1 MPIRLPTPLGPMVA
15 HFHDAALAGLRFAT
29 ASEAE
34 SARGP
39 TSTHERRLLTQ
50 LESYFVGE
58 RTAFDIPL
66 APQGSAFATAVWSA
80 LQRIPYG
87 ETVAYIDIATAV
99 GQPRAARAVGRA
111 NGANPIC
118 IIIPCHRVVRSG
130 GAIGGYGGGVDR
142 KRALLN
148 LERISTSAA
157 TSAPAPST
165 APAAA

>member
-15 HFHDAALAGLRFAT
+15 HFHDATLTGLRFAT
-29 ASEAE
+29 ANEAE
-34 SARGP
+34 NARGP
-39 TSTHERRLLTQ
+39 TGDHERRLLTQ
-50 LESYFVGE
+50 LESYFAGE
-58 RTAFDIPL
+58 RTVFDVPL
-66 APQGSAFATAVWSA
+66 APQGSAFATSVWRA

-99 GQPRAARAVGRA
+99 GQPRASRAVGRA

-142 KRALLN
+142 KRALLD
-148 LERISTSAA
+148 LERTTTSAA
-157 TSAPAPST
+157 SSAPTHST